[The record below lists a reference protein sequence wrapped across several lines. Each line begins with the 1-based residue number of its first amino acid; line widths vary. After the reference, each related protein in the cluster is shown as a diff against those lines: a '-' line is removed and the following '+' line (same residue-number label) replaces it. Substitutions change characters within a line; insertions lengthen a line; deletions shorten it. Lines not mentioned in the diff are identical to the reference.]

1 MRAEVVSVG
10 TELLLGQIV
19 DTHAP
24 KMARLLAECGIA
36 CERRATIG
44 DNRARLV
51 SALKESLERADILV
65 TIGGLG
71 PTEDDLTRDAIAE
84 ALGEGLVHVPEVEGR
99 LRSFFS
105 SRGLGW
111 VESNARQATRP
122 ESAELI
128 DNPNGTAP
136 GLHCRKGG
144 KTVLALPGPRGEFD
158 PMAEGPVRAILE
170 ELGGGVTIHSRTL
183 RVAGMGESLVEERI
197 RDLGHGD
204 NPTVAPY
211 AHTGEVHLR
220 LTARAPGRV
229 AAEALLDPVEAA
241 IRERLGDAV
250 YAVDDEPIESAVLTA
265 LNDRNASV
273 GVAESMT
280 GGGIAFRFTGV
291 QGASVKGFR
300 GGVVVY
306 TPDAKCDLLGLDRNL
321 VDEHGPVSEAV
332 AAALARAVKEKLDA
346 TFGLAIVGNAG
357 PEADVDGK
365 PVGLV
370 YVGLSGPEGEQVNQS
385 QFRGTREDVRRR
397 GEQTAFTLLLREA
410 RKLPLGGDPPGIP
423 GGGEGAKC

>member
-10 TELLLGQIV
+10 TELLLGQIT

-24 KMARLLAECGIA
+24 NMARLLAECGIA

-44 DNRARLV
+44 DNRPRLV
-51 SALKESLERADILV
+51 GALREALERADILV

-84 ALGEGLVHVPEVEGR
+84 ALGEELVPVPEVEER
-99 LRSFFS
+99 LKSFFS
-105 SRGLGW
+105 SRGIPW

-136 GLHCRKGG
+136 GLHCRKDG
-144 KTVLALPGPRGEFD
+144 KTVLALPGPRGEFN
-158 PMAEGPVRAILE
+158 PMAEGPVRKILE
-170 ELGGGVTIHSRTL
+170 GLGGGVTIHSRTL
-183 RVAGMGESLVEERI
+183 RVAGIGESLVEERI
-197 RDLGHGD
+197 RDLGHGE

-220 LTARAPGRV
+220 LTARAQGRA

-250 YAVDDEPIESAVLTA
+250 YGVDDSPIEAAVLDA
-265 LNDRNASV
+265 LNAANASV

-280 GGGIAFRFTGV
+280 GGGLAQRFTNV
-291 QGASVKGFR
+291 PGASIKGFR

-306 TPDAKCDLLGLDRNL
+306 TPDAKCAFLGLDREMI
-321 VDEHGPVSEAV
+321 DEHGPVSEPV
-332 AAALARAVKEKLDA
+332 AAALAKAVKEKLDA
-346 TFGLAIVGNAG
+346 TFGVAIVGNAG

-370 YVGLSGPEGEQVNQS
+370 YVGLSTPEGETVDQS
-385 QFRGTREDVRRR
+385 QFRGTREDIRRR
-397 GEQTAFTLLLREA
+397 GEQTAFTLLLREI
-410 RKLPLGGDPPGIP
+410 RTLPDDDASKDESQP
-423 GGGEGAKC
+423 